1 MRATLFFMIRMELK
15 EPVTSAEHEVECVSS
30 ADLRRKNR
38 FRDRLAQQ
46 QRELQFQ
53 LDPIRRE
60 LEHQPLI
67 KIGFGLRHLFPCA

>member
-53 LDPIRRE
+53 LDPIRTNRIRT
-60 LEHQPLI
+60 PLI
-67 KIGFGLRHLFPCA
+67 KTGFGLRRLFPCA

>member
-53 LDPIRRE
+53 LDPIQCSSASFFTS
-60 LEHQPLI
+60 LHYSLPFL
-67 KIGFGLRHLFPCA
+67 LALT

>member
-1 MRATLFFMIRMELK
+1 MRATLFLMIRMELK

-53 LDPIRRE
+53 QDPIRRE

-67 KIGFGLRHLFPCA
+67 KTGFRVPR

>member
-1 MRATLFFMIRMELK
+1 MPLFFMIRMELK

-53 LDPIRRE
+53 LDPIRTE
-60 LEHQPLI
+60 LEHP
-67 KIGFGLRHLFPCA
+67 

>member
-1 MRATLFFMIRMELK
+1 M
-15 EPVTSAEHEVECVSS
+15 SS

-60 LEHQPLI
+60 LGHQPLI
-67 KIGFGLRHLFPCA
+67 QTGFGLRRLFPCA

>member
-1 MRATLFFMIRMELK
+1 MRATLFLMIRMELK

-53 LDPIRRE
+53 LDPIKIE

-67 KIGFGLRHLFPCA
+67 KTGFGLRRLFPCT